1 MGVLVLLL
9 GRSLTMAVKL
19 ILVCLVVCVAVSQA
33 QQSEETGGSRLADR
47 RANLFRRIQSRRRG
61 QGSEKKKKFSN
72 SDDVIEKR
80 RNLFRKNP
88 LRRRKPVSSTVD
100 NEIRDFQSR
109 TSGRTR
115 TSLRI
120 KPSTTTESPTTT
132 TELTTTTTT
141 ESPVETRPQL
151 LKGVSQFG
159 KFSEPSGFR
168 SRNEQIVSISFKK
181 PKTAPTTQP
190 PSLPP
195 TTTRRTTTIRITTPK
210 ILLPEITTRRSFFR
224 SKSDRK
230 TALQAL
236 LKTANDK
243 PKVEEENEIKLELN
257 INELPTRVKSAIEEM
272 KDDSQPPS
280 RGNSPRRLNT
290 LKERRKRIRTNLGR
304 GRTSQRKPISTR
316 QKVVKPEASFGSF
329 PSRQSTSGRGRT
341 RLSSRPQKV
350 VTEAPEIQQK
360 EIEQPIAPVQIAPIT
375 TRIEL
380 TEEEIFPEGR
390 EKFFAD
396 NGIFTTQQDAEAEAA
411 RLNNQV
417 LKNLQNRFVNEAP
430 RSQSNF
436 GGQQQQPQIESNQ
449 FRTSVDRQQQQQKPQ
464 QIVNNQFGSSFSSQL
479 QAFDAQFGGSVPVSP
494 GAAQLNSRIFSRPSS
509 IAQQTQFAPQQPQ
522 QTQFVP
528 QQPQQNQ
535 FAPQQPQ
542 RTQFVPRQPQQN
554 QFAQQQTRFVQQ
566 EPQFQSQQ
574 PQQSQFQPQQP
585 QFQPQGT
592 QFQSQQQTFSSP
604 IVPASRFLGHP
615 ADNINLNTGSFS
627 LQTGK

>member
-1 MGVLVLLL
+1 MG
-9 GRSLTMAVKL
+9 
-19 ILVCLVVCVAVSQA
+19 
-33 QQSEETGGSRLADR
+33 
-47 RANLFRRIQSRRRG
+47 
-61 QGSEKKKKFSN
+61 
-72 SDDVIEKR
+72 
-80 RNLFRKNP
+80 
-88 LRRRKPVSSTVD
+88 
-100 NEIRDFQSR
+100 
-109 TSGRTR
+109 
-115 TSLRI
+115 
-120 KPSTTTESPTTT
+120 
-132 TELTTTTTT
+132 TTTT

-190 PSLPP
+190 PP

-230 TALQAL
+230 SALQAL

-257 INELPTRVKSAIEEM
+257 INELPTRVKSAIKEM
-272 KDDSQPPS
+272 KDDSQPSS

-290 LKERRKRIRTNLGR
+290 LKERRRRIRTNLGR

-417 LKNLQNRFVNEAP
+417 LKSLQNSFVNEAP

-436 GGQQQQPQIESNQ
+436 GGQQQQIVDNQFKSSVDSQQQQQQPQIVNNQ

-566 EPQFQSQQ
+566 EPQFQ
-574 PQQSQFQPQQP
+574 PQQP

>member
-120 KPSTTTESPTTT
+120 RPSTTTESPTTT

-141 ESPVETRPQL
+141 TTESPVETRPQL
-151 LKGVSQFG
+151 LKGVPQFG

-190 PSLPP
+190 PPPPP
-195 TTTRRTTTIRITTPK
+195 TTTRRTTTIRITTPT
-210 ILLPEITTRRSFFR
+210 ILLPEITTRRSFFK

-230 TALQAL
+230 SALQAL

-243 PKVEEENEIKLELN
+243 PKVEEEIEIKLELN
-257 INELPTRVKSAIEEM
+257 INELPTRVKSAIKEM

-494 GAAQLNSRIFSRPSS
+494 GAAKLNSRIFSRPSS

-528 QQPQQNQ
+528 QQS
-535 FAPQQPQ
+535 
-542 RTQFVPRQPQQN
+542 QQN

-566 EPQFQSQQ
+566 EPQFQSQQPQQSLFQ

-592 QFQSQQQTFSSP
+592 QFQSQQQTFSNP
-604 IVPASRFLGHP
+604 
-615 ADNINLNTGSFS
+615 
-627 LQTGK
+627 

>member
-1 MGVLVLLL
+1 
-9 GRSLTMAVKL
+9 
-19 ILVCLVVCVAVSQA
+19 LVCLVVCVAVSQA

-120 KPSTTTESPTTT
+120 RPSTTTESPTTT

-190 PSLPP
+190 PPPPP
-195 TTTRRTTTIRITTPK
+195 TTTRRTTTIRITTPT
-210 ILLPEITTRRSFFR
+210 ILLPEITTRRSFFK

-230 TALQAL
+230 SALQAL

-257 INELPTRVKSAIEEM
+257 INELPTRVKSAIKEM

-417 LKNLQNRFVNEAP
+417 LKSLQNRFVNEAP

-436 GGQQQQPQIESNQ
+436 GGQQQQIVDNQFRSSVDSQQQQQQPQIVNNQ

-464 QIVNNQFGSSFSSQL
+464 QIVNNQFSSSFSSQL

-494 GAAQLNSRIFSRPSS
+494 GAAKLNSRIFSRPSS

-522 QTQFVP
+522 QIQFVPQQPRQNQFATQQPQQTQFVP

-535 FAPQQPQ
+535 FA
-542 RTQFVPRQPQQN
+542 
-554 QFAQQQTRFVQQ
+554 QQQTQFVQQ
-566 EPQFQSQQ
+566 EPRFQSQQ

>member
-1 MGVLVLLL
+1 MG
-9 GRSLTMAVKL
+9 
-19 ILVCLVVCVAVSQA
+19 
-33 QQSEETGGSRLADR
+33 
-47 RANLFRRIQSRRRG
+47 
-61 QGSEKKKKFSN
+61 
-72 SDDVIEKR
+72 
-80 RNLFRKNP
+80 
-88 LRRRKPVSSTVD
+88 
-100 NEIRDFQSR
+100 
-109 TSGRTR
+109 
-115 TSLRI
+115 
-120 KPSTTTESPTTT
+120 
-132 TELTTTTTT
+132 TTTT

-190 PSLPP
+190 PP

-230 TALQAL
+230 SALQAL

-257 INELPTRVKSAIEEM
+257 INELPTRVKSAIKEM

-436 GGQQQQPQIESNQ
+436 VGQQQQIVDNQFRSSVDSQQQQQPQIESNQ

-494 GAAQLNSRIFSRPSS
+494 GAAKLNSRIFSRPSS

-528 QQPQQNQ
+528 QQS
-535 FAPQQPQ
+535 
-542 RTQFVPRQPQQN
+542 QQN

-574 PQQSQFQPQQP
+574 PQQSLFQPQQS

>member
-61 QGSEKKKKFSN
+61 QGSEKKKEFSN

-190 PSLPP
+190 PPPPP
-195 TTTRRTTTIRITTPK
+195 TTTRRTTTIRITTPT
-210 ILLPEITTRRSFFR
+210 ILLPEITTRRSFFK

-230 TALQAL
+230 SALQAL

-257 INELPTRVKSAIEEM
+257 INELPTRVKSAIKEM

-436 GGQQQQPQIESNQ
+436 GGQQQQIVDNQ
-449 FRTSVDRQQQQQKPQ
+449 FKSSVDSQQQQQPQ

-528 QQPQQNQ
+528 QQS
-535 FAPQQPQ
+535 
-542 RTQFVPRQPQQN
+542 QQN

>member
-120 KPSTTTESPTTT
+120 RPSTT
-132 TELTTTTTT
+132 TELTTTITT

-190 PSLPP
+190 PPPPP

-257 INELPTRVKSAIEEM
+257 INELPTRVKSAIKEM

-316 QKVVKPEASFGSF
+316 QKVVKP
-329 PSRQSTSGRGRT
+329 
-341 RLSSRPQKV
+341 
-350 VTEAPEIQQK
+350 
-360 EIEQPIAPVQIAPIT
+360 
-375 TRIEL
+375 
-380 TEEEIFPEGR
+380 
-390 EKFFAD
+390 
-396 NGIFTTQQDAEAEAA
+396 
-411 RLNNQV
+411 
-417 LKNLQNRFVNEAP
+417 
-430 RSQSNF
+430 
-436 GGQQQQPQIESNQ
+436 
-449 FRTSVDRQQQQQKPQ
+449 
-464 QIVNNQFGSSFSSQL
+464 
-479 QAFDAQFGGSVPVSP
+479 
-494 GAAQLNSRIFSRPSS
+494 
-509 IAQQTQFAPQQPQ
+509 
-522 QTQFVP
+522 
-528 QQPQQNQ
+528 
-535 FAPQQPQ
+535 
-542 RTQFVPRQPQQN
+542 
-554 QFAQQQTRFVQQ
+554 
-566 EPQFQSQQ
+566 
-574 PQQSQFQPQQP
+574 
-585 QFQPQGT
+585 
-592 QFQSQQQTFSSP
+592 
-604 IVPASRFLGHP
+604 
-615 ADNINLNTGSFS
+615 
-627 LQTGK
+627 

>member
-190 PSLPP
+190 PPPPP
-195 TTTRRTTTIRITTPK
+195 TTTRRTTTIRITTPT

-230 TALQAL
+230 SALQAL

-257 INELPTRVKSAIEEM
+257 INELPTRVKSAIKEM

-341 RLSSRPQKV
+341 RQEGWTRPQKV

-417 LKNLQNRFVNEAP
+417 LKSLQNSFVNEAP

-436 GGQQQQPQIESNQ
+436 GGQQQQIVDNQ
-449 FRTSVDRQQQQQKPQ
+449 FKSSVDSQQQQQQP

-479 QAFDAQFGGSVPVSP
+479 QAFDAQFGG
-494 GAAQLNSRIFSRPSS
+494 L
-509 IAQQTQFAPQQPQ
+509 
-522 QTQFVP
+522 
-528 QQPQQNQ
+528 
-535 FAPQQPQ
+535 
-542 RTQFVPRQPQQN
+542 
-554 QFAQQQTRFVQQ
+554 
-566 EPQFQSQQ
+566 FQYH
-574 PQQSQFQPQQP
+574 
-585 QFQPQGT
+585 
-592 QFQSQQQTFSSP
+592 
-604 IVPASRFLGHP
+604 LGQH
-615 ADNINLNTGSFS
+615 NL
-627 LQTGK
+627 

>member
-190 PSLPP
+190 PPPPP

-230 TALQAL
+230 TAFQAL

-257 INELPTRVKSAIEEM
+257 INELPTRVKSAIKEM

-290 LKERRKRIRTNLGR
+290 LKERRKRSRTNLGR

-436 GGQQQQPQIESNQ
+436 GGQQQQIVDNQFRSSVDSQQQQQQPQIESNQ

-494 GAAQLNSRIFSRPSS
+494 GAAKLNSRIFSRPSS

-528 QQPQQNQ
+528 QQS
-535 FAPQQPQ
+535 
-542 RTQFVPRQPQQN
+542 QQN